1 MALEFNKIHRL
12 YKRNETWRT
21 LIILK
26 IGHDCM
32 TELKKDI
39 DRTNNLYPPERLIAS
54 MLMFLLIVLFFY
66 VALRHPEMIGI

>member
-1 MALEFNKIHRL
+1 MYNLLKHRPIEIL
-12 YKRNETWRT
+12 SVFWRT

-66 VALRHPEMIGI
+66 VALRHPEMIWI